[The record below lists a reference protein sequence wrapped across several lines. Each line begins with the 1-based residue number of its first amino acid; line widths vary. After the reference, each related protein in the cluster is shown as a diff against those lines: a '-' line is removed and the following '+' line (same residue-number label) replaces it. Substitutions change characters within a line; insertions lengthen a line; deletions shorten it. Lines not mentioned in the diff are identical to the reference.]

1 MTVPEGAA
9 AETAMSVW
17 HVHLLLPDLPGIEVT
32 SRPPRR
38 TPEGAYVFRDAAGL
52 LMEVPAAVVAYIQR
66 SDKPA

>member
-1 MTVPEGAA
+1 
-9 AETAMSVW
+9 MSVW

-38 TPEGAYVFRDAAGL
+38 TPEGAYVFRDSAGL